1 MRETHHR
8 TQAFFVI
15 SQLIE
20 TPAEFVGQEIK
31 RGIEVI
37 VKILL
42 AQFFPQM
49 LNGVHFWAV
58 GRLLDQANIAW
69 DDQLSGAMPPSLID
83 LHHDEIVSESL
94 AEVLQEEIHRRRI
107 SGKQN

>member
-1 MRETHHR
+1 MRVVVLILICVLSKNFEMRETHHR
-8 TQAFFVI
+8 TQTFFVI

-31 RGIEVI
+31 RGIEAV

-49 LNGVHFWAV
+49 RNLVDLWAV
-58 GRLLDQANIAW
+58 GGLLDQANVVW
-69 DDQLSGAMPPSLID
+69 DDQLSGAMPPSITLPA
-83 LHHDEIVSESL
+83 S
-94 AEVLQEEIHRRRI
+94 R
-107 SGKQN
+107 